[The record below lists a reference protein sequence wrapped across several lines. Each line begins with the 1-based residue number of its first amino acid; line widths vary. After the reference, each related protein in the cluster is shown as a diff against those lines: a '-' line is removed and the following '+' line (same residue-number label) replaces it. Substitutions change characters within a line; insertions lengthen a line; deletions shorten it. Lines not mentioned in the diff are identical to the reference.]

1 MPVTPRTP
9 TGHVVVGVDGSPAAL
24 SAVAQAA
31 LEAANRGLPLEIV
44 SAWLVPSDGEWASYA
59 GRIRR
64 EAQEAAEAAAA
75 HARALFPQIWTIAR
89 VRRGAAHEVLLA
101 SAEHASLVVVGSR
114 GHGRMAG
121 LLLGSVSLSVAAYTP
136 CPLLVVRGEPG
147 PSRVVDGDAEGL
159 IVVGVEDE
167 DSRPAVEA
175 AYEEAQLRH
184 LRVCALNA
192 MPPATPTPIG
202 LPAPAL
208 ESLASATALRREA
221 VEASLGALRAKH
233 PEIESQVRL
242 VREGAGRA
250 LVQASR
256 EADLVVLAAHRRTAR
271 FGTRLGRVSHTV
283 LHHAHAPVLLVPVG

>member
-1 MPVTPRTP
+1 MSVTPHP
-9 TGHVVVGVDGSPAAL
+9 PAGHVVVGVDGSPAAL
-24 SAVAQAA
+24 SAVTQAA

-44 SAWLVPSDGEWASYA
+44 SAWTLPQDGQLDTYV
-59 GRIRR
+59 RQVRR
-64 EAQEAAEAAAA
+64 EAEEATEAAVA
-75 HARALFPQIWTIAR
+75 HAQALHPQVWTIAR

-136 CPLLVVRGEPG
+136 CPLLVVRDV
-147 PSRVVDGDAEGL
+147 SRTADDLTQGL
-159 IVVGVEDE
+159 VVVGVDGA
-167 DSRPAVEA
+167 DCRPAVEA
-175 AYEEAQLRH
+175 AYEEAQLRN

-192 MPPATPTPIG
+192 LPPVAPVPIG

-208 ESLASATALRREA
+208 ESLAAASALRRDA
-221 VEASLGALRAKH
+221 VDTWLAAPRAKH
-233 PEIESQVRL
+233 PEIESQARL
-242 VREGAGRA
+242 VREGAGHA